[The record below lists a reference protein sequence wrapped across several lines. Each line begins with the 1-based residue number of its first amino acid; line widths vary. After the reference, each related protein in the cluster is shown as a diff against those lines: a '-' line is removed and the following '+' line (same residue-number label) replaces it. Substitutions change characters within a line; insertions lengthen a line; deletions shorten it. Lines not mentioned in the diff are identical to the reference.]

1 MNRWNEIK
9 ELTRIRLLLF
19 LRQPE
24 AIFWVFVFPVVLAA
38 VLGFAF
44 RSTGPA
50 PSKIAIV
57 SGPGAEALQ
66 ATLSKVERLEIELID
81 AESGRRKLRRAAI
94 DVLVEPASQPGQLPG
109 LVLDPQREEGEA
121 ARLRVL
127 LALGETPPALP
138 ITEMNE
144 AGARYIDFLFPGLLG
159 MNLMG
164 TSLWMI
170 GFTVADLRQKK
181 LLKRMLVTPM
191 HRTSFLLSFLLS
203 RLVFFVLET
212 AALVAFGAFVLGV
225 PFRGDVISF
234 ALLCLLG
241 TVAFAGLGLLTA
253 ARTRTT
259 QGTSGLMNLIMMPM
273 WLLSGVFFSY
283 ERFPE
288 AVHPLLRA
296 LPLTALNDALRA
308 LLIDGSGLLG
318 IGVELA
324 VLAGWGVVTYFVSL
338 TFFRWE

>member
-9 ELTRIRLLLF
+9 ELTRVRLLLF

-57 SGPGAEALQ
+57 SGPGAAALQ
-66 ATLSKVERLEIELID
+66 DTLGKVERLEIEIID

-109 LVLDPQREEGEA
+109 LVLDPQREEAEA

-127 LALGETPPALP
+127 LALGQTPPALP

-225 PFRGDVISF
+225 PFRGDLISF

-308 LLIDGSGLLG
+308 LLIDGAGLLG

>member
-66 ATLSKVERLEIELID
+66 ATLSKVERLEIEILD

-138 ITEMNE
+138 ITEMTE

-225 PFRGDVISF
+225 PFRSDVLSF
-234 ALLCLLG
+234 GLLCLLG

-308 LLIDGSGLLG
+308 LLIDGTGLLG

-324 VLAGWGVVTYFVSL
+324 VLAGWGVATYFVSL

>member
-1 MNRWNEIK
+1 MNRWNELK
-9 ELTRIRLLLF
+9 ELTRIRLILF
-19 LRQPE
+19 WRQPE
-24 AIFWVFVFPVVLAA
+24 AIFWVFVFPVLLAV

-50 PSKIAIV
+50 PSKIGIV
-57 SGPGAEALQ
+57 SGPGAEDLQ
-66 ATLSKVERLEIELID
+66 TRLSKVDLMEVELID
-81 AESGRRKLRRAAI
+81 AENGRRKLRRAAI
-94 DVLVEPASQPGQLPG
+94 DVLVQPASQPDQLPG
-109 LVLDPQREEGEA
+109 LVLDPQRQEGEA
-121 ARLRVL
+121 ARMRVL

-138 ITEMNE
+138 ITELNE

-159 MNLMG
+159 VNLMG

-191 HRTSFLLSFLLS
+191 HRSSFLLSFLLS
-203 RLVFFVLET
+203 RLVFFALET
-212 AALVAFGAFVLGV
+212 AALVAFGAFVLGI
-225 PFRGDVISF
+225 PFRSDPISF
-234 ALLCLLG
+234 GVVCLLG
-241 TVAFAGLGLLTA
+241 AVVFAGLGLLTA

-308 LLIDGSGLLG
+308 LMIDGTGLFG

-324 VLAGWGVVTYFVSL
+324 VLAAWGVVTFFVSL

>member
-1 MNRWNEIK
+1 MNRWNELK

-24 AIFWVFVFPVVLAA
+24 SIFWVFVFPVILSA

-44 RSTGPA
+44 RSSGPA
-50 PSKIAIV
+50 PSKIGV
-57 SGPGAEALQ
+57 VRGPGAEALQ
-66 ATLSKVERLEIELID
+66 ATLGKVERVEIELVD
-81 AESGRRKLRRAAI
+81 AEDGRRKLRRAAI
-94 DVLVEPASQPGQLPG
+94 DVLVEPASEPGALPG

-127 LALGETPPALP
+127 LALGQTPPAP
-138 ITEMNE
+138 RITEMNE
-144 AGARYIDFLFPGLLG
+144 AGARYIDFLFPGLIG
-159 MNLMG
+159 ANLMG

-170 GFTVADLRQKK
+170 GYTVAEIRQKK

-191 HRTSFLLSFLLS
+191 HRSSFLLSFLLS
-203 RLVFFVLET
+203 RLLFFTLET
-212 AALVAFGAFVLGV
+212 AALVAFGTLALGI
-225 PFRGDVISF
+225 PFRSDVLSF
-234 ALLCLLG
+234 GLLCLLG
-241 TVAFAGLGLLTA
+241 AVVFSGLGLLTA
-253 ARTRTT
+253 SRTRTT

-308 LLIDGSGLLG
+308 LLIDGAGLLG

-324 VLAGWGVVTYFVSL
+324 VLAAWGVVAFFVSL
-338 TFFRWE
+338 AFFRWE

>member
-1 MNRWNEIK
+1 MNRWNELK
-9 ELTRIRLLLF
+9 ELTRIRVLLF

-24 AIFWVFVFPVVLAA
+24 AIFWVFVFPVILAA

-50 PSKIAIV
+50 PSKIGIV

-81 AESGRRKLRRAAI
+81 ADSGRRKLRRAAI

-109 LVLDPQREEGEA
+109 LLLDPQREEGEA
-121 ARLRVL
+121 ARLRLL

-138 ITEMNE
+138 VSELNE
-144 AGARYIDFLFPGLLG
+144 TGARYIDFLFPGLIG

-191 HRTSFLLSFLLS
+191 HRSSFLLSFLLS
-203 RLVFFVLET
+203 RLVFFALET
-212 AALVAFGAFVLGV
+212 AALVAFGAFVLGI
-225 PFRGDVISF
+225 PFRSDVISF
-234 ALLCLLG
+234 GLVCLLG
-241 TVAFAGLGLLTA
+241 TVVFAGLGLLTA
-253 ARTRTT
+253 SRTRTT

-296 LPLTALNDALRA
+296 LPLTALNDGLRA
-308 LLIDGSGLLG
+308 LMIDGTGLLG

-324 VLAGWGVVTYFVSL
+324 VLAGWGVVTFFVSL

>member
-1 MNRWNEIK
+1 MNRWNELK
-9 ELTRIRLLLF
+9 ELTRIRVLLF

-24 AIFWVFVFPVVLAA
+24 AIFWVFVFPVILSA

-50 PSKIAIV
+50 PSKIGVV

-66 ATLSKVERLEIELID
+66 ATLSKAERLEIELID
-81 AESGRRKLRRAAI
+81 AEDGRRKLRRAAI
-94 DVLVEPASQPGQLPG
+94 DVLVVPPAAPGQLPG

-138 ITEMNE
+138 ITELNE

-191 HRTSFLLSFLLS
+191 HRSSFLLSFLLS
-203 RLVFFVLET
+203 RLTFFALEIS
-212 AALVAFGAFVLGV
+212 ALVAFGAFVLGV
-225 PFRGDVISF
+225 PFRSDVISF
-234 ALLCLLG
+234 GLVCLLG
-241 TVAFAGLGLLTA
+241 TVVFAGLGLLTA
-253 ARTRTT
+253 SRARTT

-308 LLIDGSGLLG
+308 LMIDGTSLLG
-318 IGVELA
+318 IGVELV
-324 VLAGWGVVTYFVSL
+324 VLAGWGVVTFFVAL
-338 TFFRWE
+338 MFFRWE

>member
-1 MNRWNEIK
+1 MNRWNELK
-9 ELTRIRLLLF
+9 ELTRIRVLLF

-24 AIFWVFVFPVVLAA
+24 AIFWVFVFPMILSA

-50 PSKIAIV
+50 PSKIGVV

-66 ATLSKVERLEIELID
+66 ATLGKVERLEVEVVD
-81 AESGRRKLRRAAI
+81 ADTGRRKLRRAAI
-94 DVLVEPASQPGQLPG
+94 DVLVTPATEPGQLPG
-109 LVLDPQREEGEA
+109 LLLDPQREEGEA

-138 ITEMNE
+138 ITELNE

-164 TSLWMI
+164 TSMWMI
-170 GFTVADLRQKK
+170 GFTVAELRQKK

-191 HRTSFLLSFLLS
+191 HRSSFLLSFLLS
-203 RLVFFVLET
+203 RLVFFTLEIT
-212 AALVAFGAFVLGV
+212 ALVAFGVFALGI
-225 PFRGDVISF
+225 PFRIDPLSF
-234 ALLCLLG
+234 GLLCLLG
-241 TVAFAGLGLLTA
+241 TVVFAGLGLLTA

-259 QGTSGLMNLIMMPM
+259 QGVSGLMNLIMMPM

-308 LLIDGSGLLG
+308 LMIDGTGLLG
-318 IGVELA
+318 VGVELA
-324 VLAGWGVVTYFVSL
+324 VLAAWGVVTFFVSL